1 MKPNKKI
8 IMAII
13 ASLIVIIIA
22 ILAFNLKS
30 DELKMTNRTWVR
42 TLEDNVETI
51 SFFESNN
58 FSFSTSVKEL
68 KGYNSCTK
76 YRYTER
82 TNTIKVSCK
91 EKVPT
96 KKIIIVKKTDEKL
109 VLKINN
115 KEYTYIPAEE

>member
-8 IMAII
+8 IRAII

-42 TLEDNVETI
+42 TLEDNIETI
-51 SFFESNN
+51 SLFESNN

-96 KKIIIVKKTDEKL
+96 KKIIIAKKMK
-109 VLKINN
+109 NN
-115 KEYTYIPAEE
+115 LAHF